1 MEDRKWEME
10 NSENGKN
17 RFSLPFV
24 YFLSIFNR
32 SSFSVFYFP
41 FPISIRFPFSIFL
54 CLFLC
59 ACSQLEKPKPAPFYS
74 DAAPVAAV
82 KEFRWSNGGRFPE
95 SFDPARAAAPP
106 ETDVARAV
114 YEGLTD
120 TDARTLKIVPAIAV
134 DWTAS
139 DDDRTW
145 TFKLRGNAVWSN
157 GERITAQDFV
167 RSWKRAAALGSD
179 EGRVPHFRLLSNI
192 VGVRRAAGKAEET
205 AIDRQPEIDS
215 PAQKDLNRKFPPVFN
230 RNDETNKRRDVADET
245 QSTEAP
251 ENSTNEPKPGENAKG
266 VEPNQKKQSR
276 LEAAFGAV
284 AVDDFTL
291 KVSLLKPDKDFPA
304 LVAHPL
310 FRPVYA
316 ADGKALETGKLN
328 ADIVTSGAFRVS
340 NIDAQN
346 GALTLERSENFWNK
360 NQIQLE
366 RVRFVSIESAEKA
379 LEAYRAGELDA
390 VTNAD
395 FAPLALK
402 ILTPFDDFRRTP
414 HAALNFYEFNRQK
427 PPFDDRRV
435 REALTISVERER
447 LTDDEMDGASIP
459 ALSFLPFE
467 TEKNLRLSQNVE
479 RAKNLLKGAGFASGE
494 DFPVV
499 KLVVNRNNLQQQ
511 IARAVA
517 KMWKQNLKVDAQ
529 IVVKDQPE
537 LETARQTGDFDV
549 VRRGVVLPTTD
560 EAACMRAIFNQETY
574 LTDAANDRKAAGE
587 ISTAEKP
594 ATLKSGKSAAAK
606 SSETGEATL
615 SESDGVSNQSGEIL
629 AATANASREISTE
642 NEAMS
647 EFPAIPLYFPSS
659 YALVK
664 PYVKGFE
671 TNALDAPSL
680 KDVRIEN
687 Q

>member
-1 MEDRKWEME
+1 MENGKWKTLKME

-17 RFSLPFV
+17 RFSLSFV
-24 YFLSIFNR
+24 YFLSTVNR
-32 SSFSVFYFP
+32 SSFTIYHLP
-41 FPISIRFPFSIFL
+41 FTVIF

-59 ACSQLEKPKPAPFYS
+59 ACSQLEKPKHAPFYS
-74 DAAPVAAV
+74 DAAPPTAV
-82 KEFRWSNGGRFPE
+82 KEFRWSNSGRLPD
-95 SFDPARAAAPP
+95 SFDPTCAAAPP
-106 ETDVARAV
+106 ETDVVRAI

-120 TDARTLKIVPAIAV
+120 TDARTLKTVPAIAV
-134 DWTAS
+134 DWTTS
-139 DDDRTW
+139 DDKRAW
-145 TFKLRGNAVWSN
+145 TFKLRGDAKWSN

-167 RSWKRAAALGSD
+167 RSWKRIAALGSD
-179 EGRVPHFRLLSNI
+179 DARVPHFQLLTNI
-192 VGVRRAAGKAEET
+192 VGVRQAAKLEENTLDKQAE
-205 AIDRQPEIDS
+205 ADS
-215 PAQKDLNRKFPPVFN
+215 PAQKDLDRKSPSVFN
-230 RNDETNKRRDVADET
+230 RNSETNTRRNAVDET
-245 QSTEAP
+245 QLTETS
-251 ENSTNEPKPGENAKG
+251 ENSTTEPKLEENAKSL
-266 VEPNQKKQSR
+266 EPNRKKQSKP
-276 LEAAFGAV
+276 EAAFGAV
-284 AVDDFTL
+284 ALDDFTL

-316 ADGKALETGKLN
+316 ADGKYLETGKLN
-328 ADIVTSGAFRVS
+328 ADIVTSGAFRIS
-340 NIDAQN
+340 SIDAQN
-346 GALTLERSENFWNK
+346 GAITLERSETFWNK

-366 RVRFVSIESAEKA
+366 RVRLVSIENAEKA

-402 ILTPFDDFRRTP
+402 LLTPFDDFRRTP

-435 REALTISVERER
+435 REALTIAVERER
-447 LTDDEMDGASIP
+447 LTEDEMDGASIP
-459 ALSFLPFE
+459 ALGFLPFE

-499 KLVVNRNNLQQQ
+499 KLVVNRNSLQQR

-517 KMWKQNLKVDAQ
+517 KMWKQNLNVDTE
-529 IVVKDQPE
+529 IIVKDQPE
-537 LETARQTGDFDV
+537 LETAQQTGDFDV

-560 EAACMRAIFNQETY
+560 EAAGMQAIFNQQNYSTS
-574 LTDAANDRKAAGE
+574 AAADKKTAGE
-587 ISTAEKP
+587 IAAAEK
-594 ATLKSGKSAAAK
+594 AAALKNDKSAAPQSSQPDVP
-606 SSETGEATL
+606 SSENAGGARDAL
-615 SESDGVSNQSGEIL
+615 SNQSNEFSATTTNAAREIL
-629 AATANASREISTE
+629 TE

-647 EFPAIPLYFPSS
+647 EFPAIPLYFPTS
-659 YALVK
+659 YSLVK

-680 KDVRIEN
+680 KDVRIDN